1 METKDLK
8 QLIQLLEA
16 SNLESLSYKD
26 KNFEFEIKK
35 QISGTQTQ
43 NITKSHSS
51 VNEQQSSV
59 QEEVIGKV
67 IKSPLVG
74 IFYSKPSVEGMPFVN
89 VGSKVSQGD
98 PLCVLEAMKVMNE
111 IKSSMAGEIVE
122 IYVKDGDPVDY
133 DQPLFRL
140 IWESFKKY
148 WLLIEER

>member
-43 NITKSHSS
+43 TITKSHSS

-59 QEEVIGKV
+59 QEEVTGRV

-140 IWESFKKY
+140 I
-148 WLLIEER
+148 

>member
-8 QLIQLLEA
+8 ELIQLLEA
-16 SNLESLSYKD
+16 SNLECLSYKD

-35 QISGTQTQ
+35 QSTHTQAQ
-43 NITKSHSS
+43 NLMNTNLSRIDNTAS
-51 VNEQQSSV
+51 VAINEK
-59 QEEVIGKV
+59 EGKV

-74 IFYSKPSVEGMPFVN
+74 IYYSKPSIDGLPYVN
-89 VGSKVSQGD
+89 LGSEVGVGD

-111 IKSSMAGEIVE
+111 IKSSLSGRIVE

-140 IWESFKKY
+140 V
-148 WLLIEER
+148 